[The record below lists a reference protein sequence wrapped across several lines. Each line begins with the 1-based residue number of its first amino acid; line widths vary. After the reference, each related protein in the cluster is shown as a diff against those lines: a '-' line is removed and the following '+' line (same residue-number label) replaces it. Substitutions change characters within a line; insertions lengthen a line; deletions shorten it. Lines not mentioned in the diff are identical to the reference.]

1 MTTDDISTIMQMI
14 EDCEAR
20 ESRLSELDR
29 GFIDS
34 LSNQIKSGRHP
45 SQKQVDM
52 LNSIWDRATARG

>member
-20 ESRLSELDR
+20 ESRLSEWDR

-34 LSNQIKSGRHP
+34 LSNQIESGRHP
-45 SQKQVDM
+45 SQNKVDM